1 MIAGATIPRARVATA
16 TVFAVHGAVAGSFA
30 TRIPWIRDRLHLS
43 PGALGLA
50 LLVPALGALVAM
62 PGTGAVVHRVSGRRV
77 TRLLIGGFCAALVLP
92 ALAPSLAWL
101 CLALLAFGAVG
112 GMADIA
118 MNTQGVALE
127 ERAGRSIMS

>member
-30 TRIPWIRDRLHLS
+30 TRIPWIRDRLDLS

-62 PGTGAVVHRVSGRRV
+62 PATGALVHRVSGRRG
-77 TRLLIGGFCAALVLP
+77 TRILIGGFCFALGLP
-92 ALAPSLAWL
+92 APPPGPAWVGPAPAG
-101 CLALLAFGAVG
+101 F
-112 GMADIA
+112 
-118 MNTQGVALE
+118 
-127 ERAGRSIMS
+127 RAPRG